1 MWRLD
6 AVHQASEAERG
17 RVRLAIF
24 LMSDHLSNSVDSL
37 FLNWKIPFHAE
48 PRQNDNIIIVIDPLF
63 SGCVTG

>member
-48 PRQNDNIIIVIDPLF
+48 ARH
-63 SGCVTG
+63 